1 MRRIKKQD
9 LDAISLGATILGTGG
24 GGDPYV
30 GKLVAKHA
38 IETYGDVRLITTDE
52 LDDDALIVAIAA
64 FGAPMILLEKLF
76 SGIEFLNAFE
86 MMEKYL
92 NKKIDALIP
101 IEAGGINGVI
111 PFGLAAEK
119 RIPLLDADGM
129 GRAFPRLEMVTFTLH
144 GISASPITQAD
155 EKGNKNIYDTIDNVW
170 GETLVGATAIKM
182 GGSCALG
189 CYPMTGKEVKKAAV
203 KGVVTFAQNLGN
215 AVLNAKS
222 KGENPVE
229 ALIKAADAIELFTG
243 KVSKVSIK
251 IDGRWNKGT
260 CEITGLGTDDGSQL
274 TMDFQNEFLMAKKNG
289 IPVAITPDLIVLID
303 AENGLPITAETIA
316 YGTRVVVLGMKSD
329 QQWRTPEGIALGGPQ
344 KFGYKE
350 DYVPIELLNKKTHHV
365 L

>member
-1 MRRIKKQD
+1 MRRIKKKD
-9 LDAISLGATILGTGG
+9 LDAIALGSTILGTGG

-30 GKLVAKHA
+30 GKLLSKKA
-38 IETYGDVRLITTDE
+38 IEKYGDVSLITTEE

-64 FGAPMILLEKLF
+64 FGAPMILIEKLF
-76 SGIEFLNAFE
+76 SGQEFLNAFE

-92 NKKIDALIP
+92 NRKIDALIP

-111 PFGLAAEK
+111 PFGIAAEK
-119 RIPLLDADGM
+119 QIPLIDADGM

-170 GETLVGATAIKM
+170 GETLVGATAIQM

-189 CYPMTGKEVKKAAV
+189 CYPMTGKQVKKAAV
-203 KGVVTFAQNLGN
+203 KGVITLAQNLGN
-215 AVLNAKS
+215 AVLNATS
-222 KGENPVE
+222 KGESPVE
-229 ALIKAADAIELFTG
+229 SLIKAASAIELFKG
-243 KVSKVSIK
+243 KIKKVSLK

-260 CEITGLGTDDGSQL
+260 CEITGLDRYKGSHL
-274 TMDFQNEFLMAKKNG
+274 SLDFQNEFLMAKKDG

-303 AENGLPITAETIA
+303 AENALPITAETIS
-316 YGTRVVVLGMKSD
+316 YGTRVIVLGMKAD
-329 QQWRTPEGIALGGPQ
+329 NQWRTPEGVALGGPQ

-350 DYVPIELLNKKTHHV
+350 TYVPIELLNKKE
-365 L
+365 